1 MCLRLPN
8 PKRSAAAWLRKH
20 TVDCVVWVTEKAKDC
35 QGNSESVENDEDDSG
50 SEDEEGILQDKEK
63 EEHRCLMLASSLIE
77 ETTCSSVMMVPQ
89 DNIKGFRAPIIS
101 IQLTADSLNTYSK
114 KNRES
119 EPCKKI

>member
-1 MCLRLPN
+1 M
-8 PKRSAAAWLRKH
+8 
-20 TVDCVVWVTEKAKDC
+20 DCVVWAMEKAKDF
-35 QGNSESVENDEDDSG
+35 QGHSKSDENDLDDTGSED
-50 SEDEEGILQDKEK
+50 EDEEGILQDKEK

-77 ETTCSSVMMVPQ
+77 ETTSSSVMMVPQ